1 MRNSKYKTYINSFD
15 RTNLVERYDN
25 RVFDVYLPSSNMN
38 DNIPK
43 INNHELQ
50 NLNIQANNALQSTAV
65 DIPTEIEEKETMGR
79 NSRPEIFGPPL
90 WFSLHNG
97 ALNYPE
103 MASPIIKER
112 MKCFILA
119 LPIILPCETCKNHA
133 NEFIEN
139 NREYLDAICS
149 TRENL
154 FNFFVDFHNNV
165 NSFTNKP
172 IMSREYALKLYS
184 GNIKITKFSYS
195 PV

>member
-1 MRNSKYKTYINSFD
+1 MVRNTNYKTYIDSINGNKNLIEIYTD
-15 RTNLVERYDN
+15 RHELFTSCS
-25 RVFDVYLPSSNMN
+25 PSETM
-38 DNIPK
+38 NIPNF
-43 INNHELQ
+43 NNR
-50 NLNIQANNALQSTAV
+50 NSSDLNRNNALNSTST
-65 DIPTEIEEKETMGR
+65 DTPTEVEEKETMGR

-103 MASPIIKER
+103 VASPIVKER
-112 MKCFILA
+112 MKSFILA
-119 LPIILPCETCKNHA
+119 LPIMLPCETCKNHA

-139 NREYLDAICS
+139 NKEYLDTICS

-172 IMSREYALKLYS
+172 IMSREGALKLYS
-184 GNIKITKFSYS
+184 GNIKITKFSYVS
-195 PV
+195 I

>member
-1 MRNSKYKTYINSFD
+1 M
-15 RTNLVERYDN
+15 
-25 RVFDVYLPSSNMN
+25 PSIAEN
-38 DNIPK
+38 NIHE
-43 INNHELQ
+43 NNIYEQ
-50 NLNIQANNALQSTAV
+50 NVNNNYESQTPSVNIEPV
-65 DIPTEIEEKETMGR
+65 EIEEKKTMGN

-103 MASPIIKER
+103 VASPIIKER
-112 MKCFILA
+112 MKSFILA
-119 LPIILPCETCKNHA
+119 LPIMLPCEACKNHA

-139 NREYLDAICS
+139 NKEYLDAICS

-172 IMSREYALKLYS
+172 IMSKENAIRLYS
-184 GNIKITKFSYS
+184 GNIKITKFSYNS
-195 PV
+195 V